1 MSLYLYGMFIA
12 EQNLTMFGFL
22 NSQGTEELSFSQ
34 THYNPQD
41 IGFPAANVHVPSTT
55 KLHKRQLSFNRQ
67 NVIRP
72 AVHCPSSNRD
82 SLGSDGES
90 PRTSDEDSGN
100 PLAFQRSR
108 LRSYSMRPKRGST
121 RHSNTAARSSLR
133 SNNRIRPATPD
144 RSEDHSRPSHYNNS
158 STNYKKADP
167 DYDGEIDLP
176 DEELLLD
183 HVQRPNDESTPVHT
197 PIKPPRYSRAKRSPR
212 GPPKLLIEPAD
223 SEITVSHPPSSII
236 TESTGSLTVPVFS
249 SNDSLQ
255 STGEMIPDS
264 LPLTRAWSPSLSSLL
279 DSISIAPSST
289 QAADDEDDAMSEQS
303 RLTPDSMLSI
313 SSLSYRPRSK
323 AAELAVMRNPRGK
336 RGGSCYKTTTSEFAD
351 RHAQFKPNMLRKQK
365 LDSGQSSAC
374 ITREPT
380 PTPSTAQ
387 EDSLSQ
393 TGLLEPPHLTLPNP
407 LSKHHSM
414 TESITTD
421 LPNSPDHL
429 STVSSLS
436 PPSTPLVHKEHL
448 LQSDDSKRESG
459 YISSSSE
466 SFAIKR

>member
-1 MSLYLYGMFIA
+1 MTRYLYGMLIA
-12 EQNLTMFGFL
+12 EQNLTMFGVL

-34 THYNPQD
+34 AGYTPQD
-41 IGFPAANVHVPSTT
+41 IGFPATNIHVQSTT

-72 AVHCPSSNRD
+72 AVHCSTNRD

-108 LRSYSMRPKRGST
+108 LRSYSMRPKRGSA

-133 SNNRIRPATPD
+133 SNHRIRPATPD
-144 RSEDHSRPSHYNNS
+144 KTEDHSRPSHYNIS
-158 STNYKKADP
+158 STNYKNAEP

-183 HVQRPNDESTPVHT
+183 HVQMPDDESTPVHT
-197 PIKPPRYSRAKRSPR
+197 PVKPPRYSRAKRSPR
-212 GPPKLLIEPAD
+212 GPPKLLIEQAD
-223 SEITVSHPPSSII
+223 SEIRVSHPPSSID
-236 TESTGSLTVPVFS
+236 TESIGSLTVPVFS
-249 SNDSLQ
+249 SNDSIR
-255 STGEMIPDS
+255 STEEMIPDS

-289 QAADDEDDAMSEQS
+289 QAADDEEDAMSEQS
-303 RLTPDSMLSI
+303 RMTPDSMLSC
-313 SSLSYRPRSK
+313 SSFSYRPRSK
-323 AAELAVMRNPRGK
+323 AAEMAVMRNPRGK

-365 LDSGQSSAC
+365 MGGSTQNLAC
-374 ITREPT
+374 MTREPT
-380 PTPSTAQ
+380 PTPSIAQ
-387 EDSLSQ
+387 EDSVSQ
-393 TGLLEPPHLTLPNP
+393 SSLLKPAHLTLPNP
-407 LSKHHSM
+407 FSKHNSM
-414 TESITTD
+414 TESID
-421 LPNSPDHL
+421 LPISPDHL
-429 STVSSLS
+429 STVSSFS
-436 PPSTPLVHKEHL
+436 PPSTPLVQKGHL
-448 LQSDDSKRESG
+448 MQSDDSKRESG